1 LLITE
6 LKKETRN
13 KAIKALFLLGE
24 YMSERS
30 KSILKDIISYALI
43 ILVVV
48 TIRIFIFDPVRVD
61 GPSMDTTLTNGEI
74 VILNKFEYRKKD
86 IERYDV
92 VVIKITDPSSKETKQ
107 IIKRVIGLPNEVIE
121 IKDNKVYADGK
132 ELDSSFT
139 SSKSDDFDMSKI
151 GLKKIPGDSYLVMG
165 DNREVSLDSRYSE
178 VGTIKKEQITGKA
191 SIVIWPLNKIKIIK

>member
-1 LLITE
+1 
-6 LKKETRN
+6 
-13 KAIKALFLLGE
+13 
-24 YMSERS
+24 MSERS

-178 VGTIKKEQITGKA
+178 VGTIKKEQIIGKA

>member
-1 LLITE
+1 
-6 LKKETRN
+6 
-13 KAIKALFLLGE
+13 
-24 YMSERS
+24 MSEKN

-74 VILNKFEYRKKD
+74 VILNKFEYRKSD
-86 IERYDV
+86 INRYDV
-92 VVIKITDPSSKETKQ
+92 VVVKITDPSSKETKQ

-132 ELDSSFT
+132 ELDNSFA

-165 DNREVSLDSRYSE
+165 DNREVSLDSRYTE
-178 VGTIKKEQITGKA
+178 VGTIKKDQILGKA
-191 SIVIWPLNKIKIIK
+191 SVVIWPLNKIKVIK

>member
-1 LLITE
+1 
-6 LKKETRN
+6 
-13 KAIKALFLLGE
+13 
-24 YMSERS
+24 MSEKN

-74 VILNKFEYRKKD
+74 VILNKFEYRKSD
-86 IERYDV
+86 INRYDV
-92 VVIKITDPSSKETKQ
+92 VVVKITDPSSKETKQ

-178 VGTIKKEQITGKA
+178 VGTIKKEQIIGKA

>member
-1 LLITE
+1 
-6 LKKETRN
+6 
-13 KAIKALFLLGE
+13 
-24 YMSERS
+24 MSERS

-121 IKDNKVYADGK
+121 IKDNKG
-132 ELDSSFT
+132 SFT

-178 VGTIKKEQITGKA
+178 VGTIKKEQIIGKA